1 MELDGKLSRFV
12 LLSLSHHKG
21 QDVVLLLLS
30 SLLHMWHLLLLP
42 CFMLPSLLL
51 HWWYLL
57 LLLELMLLS
66 PLLHLRH
73 LVLLP
78 RLLLLSP
85 LLALWHLV
93 LLGLAYQKERNLI
106 LLGNM
111 QLLGPLLDLR
121 HLWVLGLLPQF
132 MLLSASLD
140 LWHPVLLSLG
150 QCHLVVLQS
159 TPHARRLWFKS

>member
-78 RLLLLSP
+78 RLLLLRP
-85 LLALWHLV
+85 LL
-93 LLGLAYQKERNLI
+93 
-106 LLGNM
+106 
-111 QLLGPLLDLR
+111 PL
-121 HLWVLGLLPQF
+121 
-132 MLLSASLD
+132 
-140 LWHPVLLSLG
+140 
-150 QCHLVVLQS
+150 
-159 TPHARRLWFKS
+159 